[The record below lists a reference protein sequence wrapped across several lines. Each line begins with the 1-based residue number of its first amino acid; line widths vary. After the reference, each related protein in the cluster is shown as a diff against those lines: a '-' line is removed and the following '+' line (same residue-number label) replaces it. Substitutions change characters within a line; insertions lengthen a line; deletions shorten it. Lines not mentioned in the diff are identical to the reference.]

1 LINSSDLHSACQT
14 PTNFSLVPKPKGI
27 MFPDDEFD
35 PILNRSH
42 LAEIDR
48 QNADAWSCRL
58 ESRERTKSM
67 SHQTLERSSTLAY
80 RRGQGYAVRNLGF
93 CAFQEADFET
103 AFEHLGE
110 SLEIAQEIG
119 DMVLERDSLN
129 FHGAIYHRLGDLENA
144 LNFVQRT
151 FALNL
156 SVHDEAG
163 IAVSLMN
170 LGSLEQELGRPK
182 EAIKALRDALDR
194 SVRLGDGMREA
205 MVLSNLGVSLTA
217 LEQYN
222 EAVETF
228 RRALTLCDDFDLT
241 DLAAPNLVNLAEVFS
256 KQKRFEEALDVIDQA
271 LEIISAGGPS
281 EGIVHA
287 LLTAGKIHIA
297 RERPH
302 QALEILES
310 ALSESQGLQL
320 KGPEFQVHEL
330 LAKTYKNLNRYEL
343 ALKHHES
350 FHTLERQV
358 RADDAERKVR
368 AVAAQ
373 FEMQRIRAEAEIQRL
388 RNVEL
393 ANALQALE
401 QSDREK
407 TELLRAL
414 ELKSRE
420 LEHQVKRDPLTGLY
434 NRRHLETVLTQE
446 FDKAKQRDRSLPVAL
461 IDIDHFKTINDTCSH
476 QIGDEVLVKVAEI
489 LNSGLRAFDLAARY
503 GGEEFVIVLPR
514 TTAMQAFT
522 VCERLRVAI
531 QDFDW
536 ASIHPALHVT
546 ISCGI
551 SSDVAVINHE
561 RLLQLAD
568 DKLYQAKREGRNCV
582 RE

>member
-1 LINSSDLHSACQT
+1 
-14 PTNFSLVPKPKGI
+14 
-27 MFPDDEFD
+27 MFPEDDFE

-58 ESRERTKSM
+58 ESRERTKSL
-67 SHQTLERSSTLAY
+67 SHETLERSSTIAY

-103 AFEHLGE
+103 AFEHLNE

-129 FHGAIYHRLGDLENA
+129 FHGAIYHRLGDLDNA

-182 EAIKALRDALDR
+182 EAVKALRDALDR
-194 SVRLGDGMREA
+194 SVKLGDSVREA

-217 LEQYN
+217 LDQNN

-241 DLAAPNLVNLAEVFS
+241 DLTAPNLVNLAEVFS

-271 LEIISAGGPS
+271 LEMIRDGGPS

-287 LLTAGKIHIA
+287 LLTAGKVHIA
-297 RERPH
+297 REQPYK
-302 QALEILES
+302 ALETLEM
-310 ALSESQGLQL
+310 ALTEAQGLQL
-320 KGPEFQVHEL
+320 KSPEFQVHEL
-330 LAKTYKNLNRYEL
+330 LARTYKNLGQFEL
-343 ALKHHES
+343 AFDHHES
-350 FHTLERQV
+350 FHSLERQV

-401 QSDREK
+401 ESDREK

-414 ELKSRE
+414 EQKSRE

-434 NRRHLETVLTQE
+434 NRRHLETVMNQE
-446 FDKAKQRDRSLPVAL
+446 FDKAKQRGRPLPVAL

-476 QIGDEVLVKVAEI
+476 QVGDSVLVKVAEI

-514 TTAMQAFT
+514 TTAAQAFT
-522 VCERLRVAI
+522 VCERLRIAI

-536 ASIHPALHVT
+536 TSIHPALNVT

-551 SSDVAVINHE
+551 SSEVTNNNHE

-568 DKLYQAKREGRNCV
+568 DKLYEAKRDGRNCV

>member
-1 LINSSDLHSACQT
+1 M
-14 PTNFSLVPKPKGI
+14 
-27 MFPDDEFD
+27 MFPEDDFE

-58 ESRERTKSM
+58 ESRERTKSL
-67 SHQTLERSSTLAY
+67 SHEALERSSTIAY

-103 AFEHLGE
+103 AFEHLNE

-182 EAIKALRDALDR
+182 EAVKALREALER
-194 SVRLGDGMREA
+194 SVRLGDSVREA

-217 LEQYN
+217 LEQHN

-241 DLAAPNLVNLAEVFS
+241 DLAAPNLVNLAEVFA
-256 KQKRFEEALDVIDQA
+256 KQKRFEEALDVLDQA
-271 LEIISAGGPS
+271 IEMIRDGGPS
-281 EGIVHA
+281 EGVVHA
-287 LLTAGKIHIA
+287 LLTTGKVHIA
-297 RERPH
+297 REHPH
-302 QALEILES
+302 KALEILES
-310 ALSESQGLQL
+310 ALTEAQGLQL
-320 KGPEFQVHEL
+320 KSPEFQVHEL
-330 LAKTYKNLNRYEL
+330 LAQTYKNLRQFDQ
-343 ALKHHES
+343 ALEHHER
-350 FHTLERQV
+350 FHTLEREV

-401 QSDREK
+401 ESDREK

-414 ELKSRE
+414 EQKSRE

-434 NRRHLETVLTQE
+434 NRRHLETIMNQE
-446 FDKAKQRDRSLPVAL
+446 FEKAKQRTRPLPIAL

-476 QIGDEVLVKVAEI
+476 QVGDAVLIKVAEI

-514 TTAMQAFT
+514 TTAVQAFT
-522 VCERLRVAI
+522 VCERLRSAI
-531 QDFDW
+531 QDYDW
-536 ASIHPALHVT
+536 TTIHPSLQVT

-551 SSDVAVINHE
+551 SSDVTVSNHE

-568 DKLYQAKREGRNCV
+568 DKLYEAKREGRNCV
-582 RE
+582 RD

>member
-1 LINSSDLHSACQT
+1 
-14 PTNFSLVPKPKGI
+14 
-27 MFPDDEFD
+27 MFPEDDFE

-58 ESRERTKSM
+58 ESRERTKSL
-67 SHQTLERSSTLAY
+67 SHETLERSSTIAY

-103 AFEHLGE
+103 AFEHLNE

-129 FHGAIYHRLGDLENA
+129 FHGAIYHRLGDLDNA

-182 EAIKALRDALDR
+182 EAIKALREALDR
-194 SVRLGDGMREA
+194 SIKLGDSVREA

-217 LEQYN
+217 LDQNN

-241 DLAAPNLVNLAEVFS
+241 DLTAPNLVNLAEVFS

-271 LEIISAGGPS
+271 LEMIRDGGPS

-287 LLTAGKIHIA
+287 LLTAGKVHIA
-297 RERPH
+297 REKPH
-302 QALEILES
+302 KALETLEM
-310 ALSESQGLQL
+310 AQGLQL
-320 KGPEFQVHEL
+320 KSPEFQVHEL
-330 LAKTYKNLNRYEL
+330 LARTYKNLGQFEL
-343 ALKHHES
+343 AFDHHES
-350 FHTLERQV
+350 FHSLERKV

-401 QSDREK
+401 ESDREK

-414 ELKSRE
+414 EQKSRE

-434 NRRHLETVLTQE
+434 NRRHLETVMNQE
-446 FDKAKQRDRSLPVAL
+446 FDKAKQRSRPLPVAL
-461 IDIDHFKTINDTCSH
+461 IDIDHFKNINDTCSH
-476 QIGDEVLVKVAEI
+476 QVGDSVLVKVAEI

-514 TTAMQAFT
+514 TTAAQAFT

-536 ASIHPALHVT
+536 TSIHPTLNVT

-551 SSDVAVINHE
+551 SSDATAENHE
-561 RLLQLAD
+561 RLLQIAD
-568 DKLYQAKREGRNCV
+568 DKLYEAKHNGRNCV

>member
-1 LINSSDLHSACQT
+1 
-14 PTNFSLVPKPKGI
+14 
-27 MFPDDEFD
+27 MFPDDDFD

-42 LAEIDR
+42 LVEIDR
-48 QNADAWSCRL
+48 LNADAWSCRL
-58 ESRERTKSM
+58 ENRNRTKSL
-67 SHQTLERSSTLAY
+67 SHDALERSSTIAY

-103 AFEHLGE
+103 AFEHLNE

-119 DMVLERDSLN
+119 DMVLERDALN
-129 FHGAIYHRLGDLENA
+129 FHGAIYHRLGDLDSA

-156 SVHDEAG
+156 SVCDEAG

-170 LGSLEQELGRPK
+170 LGSLEQELGRPF
-182 EAIKALRDALDR
+182 EAVKAFREALDR
-194 SVRLGDGMREA
+194 TVKLGDSVREA

-217 LEQYN
+217 LGEHN

-271 LEIISAGGPS
+271 LEMIRDGGPS

-297 RERPH
+297 RERP
-302 QALEILES
+302 QKALEMLEG
-310 ALSESQGLQL
+310 ALTEAQGLQL
-320 KGPEFQVHEL
+320 KGPEFQVHQL
-330 LAKTYKNLNRYEL
+330 LAQTHKNLRQFEL
-343 ALKHHES
+343 ALEHHEL

-401 QSDREK
+401 ESDREK

-434 NRRHLETVLTQE
+434 NRRHLETVLNQE
-446 FDKAKQRDRSLPVAL
+446 FDKAKQRARPLPVAL

-476 QIGDEVLVKVAEI
+476 QVGDAVLVKVAEI

-514 TTAMQAFT
+514 TTAAQALT
-522 VCERLRVAI
+522 VCERLRSAI
-531 QDFDW
+531 EEYDW
-536 ASIHPALHVT
+536 ASIHPALNVT

-551 SSDVAVINHE
+551 SSDVAVVNHE

-568 DKLYQAKREGRNCV
+568 DKLYEAKREGRNRV

>member
-1 LINSSDLHSACQT
+1 
-14 PTNFSLVPKPKGI
+14 
-27 MFPDDEFD
+27 MFPEDDFE

-58 ESRERTKSM
+58 ESRERTKSL
-67 SHQTLERSSTLAY
+67 SHETLERSSTLAY

-93 CAFQEADFET
+93 CAFQEADFEA
-103 AFEHLGE
+103 AFEHLNE

-129 FHGAIYHRLGDLENA
+129 FHGAIYHRLGDLDNA

-182 EAIKALRDALDR
+182 EAVKALREALDR
-194 SVRLGDGMREA
+194 SVKLGDGVREA

-217 LEQYN
+217 LDQNN

-241 DLAAPNLVNLAEVFS
+241 DLTAPNLVNLAEVFS

-271 LEIISAGGPS
+271 VEMIRDGGPS

-287 LLTAGKIHIA
+287 LLTAGKVHIA
-297 RERPH
+297 REHPH
-302 QALEILES
+302 KALETLEM
-310 ALSESQGLQL
+310 ALTEAQGLQL
-320 KGPEFQVHEL
+320 KSPEYQVHEL
-330 LAKTYKNLNRYEL
+330 LAQTYKNLGQFEF
-343 ALKHHES
+343 AFDHHQS
-350 FHTLERQV
+350 FHILERQV

-368 AVAAQ
+368 AIAAQ
-373 FEMQRIRAEAEIQRL
+373 FEIQRIRAEAEIQRL

-401 QSDREK
+401 ESDREK

-414 ELKSRE
+414 EQKSRE

-434 NRRHLETVLTQE
+434 NRRHLETVMNQE
-446 FDKAKQRDRSLPVAL
+446 FDKAKQRNRPLPVAL
-461 IDIDHFKTINDTCSH
+461 IDIDHFKNINDTCSH
-476 QIGDEVLVKVAEI
+476 QVGDSVLVKVAEI

-514 TTAMQAFT
+514 TTAAQAFT

-536 ASIHPALHVT
+536 TSIHPALKVT

-551 SSDVAVINHE
+551 SSEVTVNNHE

-568 DKLYQAKREGRNCV
+568 DKLYEAKHNGRNCV

>member
-1 LINSSDLHSACQT
+1 
-14 PTNFSLVPKPKGI
+14 
-27 MFPDDEFD
+27 MFPEDDFE

-58 ESRERTKSM
+58 ESRERTKSL
-67 SHQTLERSSTLAY
+67 SHQALERSNTIAY

-103 AFEHLGE
+103 AFEHLNE

-170 LGSLEQELGRPK
+170 LGSLEYELGRPK
-182 EAIKALRDALDR
+182 EAVKALREAQER
-194 SVRLGDGMREA
+194 SIKLGDSVREA
-205 MVLSNLGVSLTA
+205 MVLSNLGVSLGA

-241 DLAAPNLVNLAEVFS
+241 DLTAPNLVNLAEVFS

-271 LEIISAGGPS
+271 LDMIRDGGPS

-287 LLTAGKIHIA
+287 LLTAGKVHIA
-297 RERPH
+297 RERP
-302 QALEILES
+302 QKALEMLES
-310 ALSESQGLQL
+310 ALTEAQGLQL

-330 LAKTYKNLNRYEL
+330 LAQTYKNLQQFER
-343 ALKHHES
+343 ALEHHEA

-401 QSDREK
+401 ESDREK

-434 NRRHLETVLTQE
+434 NRRHLETVLNQE
-446 FDKAKQRDRSLPVAL
+446 FDKAKQRSRPLPVAL

-476 QIGDEVLVKVAEI
+476 QVGDAVLVKVAEI
-489 LNSGLRAFDLAARY
+489 LNAGLRAFDLAARY

-514 TTAMQAFT
+514 TTAAQAFT

-536 ASIHPALHVT
+536 TSIHPALNVT

-568 DKLYQAKREGRNCV
+568 DKLYEAKREGRNRV